1 MTIKPDQQRLRIIGD
16 IIECD
21 REPVAKILI
30 GTSTLRDR
38 LEEAIEQSNYD
49 DDLYAA
55 QQDGYD
61 EGYDAGYDAGHNDG
75 LEERDA
81 D

>member
-1 MTIKPDQQRLRIIGD
+1 MPDRIRIIGD

-21 REPVAKILI
+21 YQPVAKILI

-38 LEEAIEQSNYD
+38 LEEFLND
-49 DDLYAA
+49 A
-55 QQDGYD
+55 QLGESLEEAFARGMKEGREDGYADGYREGKD
-61 EGYDAGYDAGHNDG
+61 EN
-75 LEERDA
+75 A